1 MTRTRKRYIAA
12 IFVIVIAGCWIAVA
26 PFLADGLVSEK
37 PLEKA
42 DAIVVLSGSAEYID
56 RTHEAAK
63 AFIAGVA
70 PKILLTNDDH
80 RSGWVESEKRN
91 PYFVERAFEELVDQG
106 VPEYAIETLSGV
118 VHGTDEEA
126 NLVVPF
132 AVERKMRSLVLV
144 TSPYHS
150 HRALWTFE
158 RAVVK
163 SSASLTVGVL
173 TPSENYRYPSR
184 LNWWMSIYG
193 WRSVG
198 VEYVK
203 FAYYW
208 LFY

>member
-1 MTRTRKRYIAA
+1 MTRTRKKFIAA
-12 IFVIVIAGCWIAVA
+12 ILVIVMAGCWIAVA
-26 PFLADGLVSEK
+26 PFIADGLVAEK

-63 AFIAGVA
+63 AFKAGVA
-70 PKILLTNDDH
+70 PKIFVTNDDH

-91 PYFVERAFEELVDQG
+91 PYFVERAFAELVSQG
-106 VPEYAIETLSGV
+106 VPANAIEALPGA
-118 VHGTDEEA
+118 VHGTDDEA

-132 AVERKMRSLVLV
+132 AVERKMRSLVLI

-150 HRALWTFE
+150 YRALWTFE
-158 RAVVK
+158 RAVAK
-163 SSASLTVGVL
+163 SSASLTLGVL
-173 TPSENYRYPSR
+173 KPSENYRYPTR
-184 LNWWMSIYG
+184 FNWWMSIYG

-198 VEYVK
+198 MEYVK
-203 FAYYW
+203 FVYYW